1 MSLTSIRHASA
12 TKPRVIPWNGSTQPI
27 DIDRVQAISGGV
39 NQPQELVYE
48 VGRLDKVCTDLKI
61 LEEKCSLTQLEYGE
75 VDFYLA
81 LANKA
86 TLPSGGLQL
95 SDFDDA
101 LVDIISVGKDKFGG
115 TMEQTLW
122 LPKLSLNSLAFN
134 IANADARIERT
145 FDLGGD
151 FFKILKANNKIF
163 MQKIYTVP
171 SGFAAAPYAI
181 VISDPAPVLDP
192 NVATKYIQRV
202 LRVRAGVTTELEV
215 TTDYTW
221 TNGTTTLSVL
231 LATTGDILKVV
242 YTAAS
247 FGTGGDYTTLN
258 DADLCYIN
266 ADSVKVTLQSGVG
279 TEVELDRLTSL
290 NLTATLNRISEAVI
304 GLNEKLLKNV
314 QTYDVK
320 VALNGRVK
328 DATIEEVLMG
338 QAGTNYGI
346 IDPNFFKTDLVLR
359 VYVYEDAT
367 KSTFKLGYKV
377 TGLAFS
383 DNTQDASANDFWSN
397 GINLSSDNMLIS
409 DVEIDID
416 A

>member
-1 MSLTSIRHASA
+1 MSSNAIRHASA
-12 TKPRVIPWNGSTQPI
+12 TKPRVYPWNAATSPI

-95 SDFDDA
+95 SDFDDS

-122 LPKLSLNSLAFN
+122 LPKLSLNALTFN
-134 IANADARIERT
+134 IANADSRIERT

-151 FFKILKANNKIF
+151 FFKILKSTNKIY
-163 MQKIYTVP
+163 MQKIVTVP
-171 SGFAAAPYAI
+171 SGYSAAPYAI
-181 VISDPAPVLDP
+181 SLADPVPAVDP
-192 NVATKYIQRV
+192 NVAGKYIQRI
-202 LRVRAGVTTELEV
+202 LRVRSGVTTELEL
-215 TTDYTW
+215 TTDYTFSAPSS
-221 TNGTTTLSVL
+221 LSIL
-231 LATTGDILKVV
+231 LATSGDVLKIV

-247 FGTGGDYTTLN
+247 FGTGGDYTSLN
-258 DADLCYIN
+258 DSDLCYIN
-266 ADSVKVTLQSGVG
+266 ADSVKVTLQSGAG

-304 GLNEKLLKNV
+304 GLSEKLLKNV
-314 QTYDVK
+314 QTYDTK
-320 VALNGRVK
+320 IALNGRVK

-338 QAGTNYGI
+338 QAGNSWGI
-346 IDPNFFKTDLVLR
+346 IDPNEFKTDLVLR

-367 KSTFKLGYKV
+367 KSTFKMGYKV

-383 DNTQDASANDFWSN
+383 DNTQDANANDFWSN

>member
-1 MSLTSIRHASA
+1 
-12 TKPRVIPWNGSTQPI
+12 
-27 DIDRVQAISGGV
+27 
-39 NQPQELVYE
+39 
-48 VGRLDKVCTDLKI
+48 

-95 SDFDDA
+95 PDFDDA

-151 FFKILKANNKIF
+151 FFKILKNNNKIY

-171 SGFAAAPYAI
+171 SGYSAAPYAI

-192 NVATKYIQRV
+192 NVASKYIQRV
-202 LRVRAGVTTELEV
+202 LRVRSGVTTELEV

-231 LATTGDILKVV
+231 LATSGDILKVV
-242 YTAAS
+242 YTASS

-266 ADSVKVTLQSGVG
+266 ADSVKVTLQSGAG

-304 GLNEKLLKNV
+304 GLSEKLLKNV

-338 QAGTNYGI
+338 QAGTNHGI

-359 VYVYEDAT
+359 VYVYEDSSKT
-367 KSTFKLGYKV
+367 SFKIGYKV
-377 TGLAFS
+377 TGCAFS
-383 DNTQDASANDFWSN
+383 DNTQDANANDFWQN

-409 DVEIDID
+409 DVEIDL

>member
-1 MSLTSIRHASA
+1 MNEIRHASA
-12 TKPRVIPWNGSTQPI
+12 TKPRVYPWNAATLPI

-151 FFKILKANNKIF
+151 FFKILKNNNKIY

-171 SGFAAAPYAI
+171 SGYSAAPYAI

-192 NVATKYIQRV
+192 NVASKYIQRV
-202 LRVRAGVTTELEV
+202 LRVRSGVTTELEV

-221 TNGTTTLSVL
+221 INGTTTLSVL
-231 LATTGDILKVV
+231 LATSGDILKVV
-242 YTAAS
+242 YTASS

-266 ADSVKVTLQSGVG
+266 ADSVKVTLQSGAG

-304 GLNEKLLKNV
+304 GLSEKLLKNV

-338 QAGTNYGI
+338 QAGNSWGI
-346 IDPNFFKTDLVLR
+346 IDPNEFKTDLVLR
-359 VYVYEDAT
+359 VYVYEDASKT
-367 KSTFKLGYKV
+367 SFKIGYKV
-377 TGLAFS
+377 TGCAFS
-383 DNTQDASANDFWSN
+383 DNTQDANANDFWSN

>member
-1 MSLTSIRHASA
+1 MNEIRHASA
-12 TKPRVIPWNGSTQPI
+12 TKPRVYPWNAATSPI
-27 DIDRVQAISGGV
+27 DIDRVQTISGGV

-151 FFKILKANNKIF
+151 FFKILKNNNKIY

-171 SGFAAAPYAI
+171 SGYSAAPYAI

-202 LRVRAGVTTELEV
+202 LRVRSGVTTELEV

-242 YTAAS
+242 YTASS

-258 DADLCYIN
+258 NVDLCYIN
-266 ADSVKVTLQSGVG
+266 ADSVKVTLQSGAG

-304 GLNEKLLKNV
+304 GLSEKLLKNV

-338 QAGTNYGI
+338 QAGNSWGI
-346 IDPNFFKTDLVLR
+346 IDPNEFKTDLVLR

-367 KSTFKLGYKV
+367 KSTFKMGYKV
-377 TGLAFS
+377 TGLAFA
-383 DNTQDASANDFWSN
+383 DNTQDANANDFWSN

-409 DVEIDID
+409 SVVGDID

>member
-1 MSLTSIRHASA
+1 MANEIRHASA
-12 TKPRVIPWNGSTQPI
+12 TKPRVLPWNGNTQPI

-95 SDFDDA
+95 SDFDDS

-122 LPKLSLNSLAFN
+122 LPKLSLNSMAFN

-151 FFKILKANNKIF
+151 FFKILKNTNKIL
-163 MQKIYTVP
+163 MQKIVTVP
-171 SGFAAAPYAI
+171 SGVSLAPH
-181 VISDPAPVLDP
+181 VISLADPVPTVDP
-192 NVATKYIQRV
+192 NVAGKYIQRV
-202 LRVRAGVTTELEV
+202 LRVRAGVTTELEL
-215 TTDYTW
+215 TTDYTFAAPS
-221 TNGTTTLSVL
+221 TLTIL
-231 LATTGDILKVV
+231 LASTGDIFKIVF
-242 YTAAS
+242 TAAS

-304 GLNEKLLKNV
+304 GLSEKLLKNV

-338 QAGTNYGI
+338 QAGTNWGI
-346 IDPNFFKTDLVLR
+346 IDPNEFKTDLVLR

-367 KSTFKLGYKV
+367 KTTFKMGYKV
-377 TGLAFS
+377 TGLAFA
-383 DNTQDASANDFWSN
+383 DNTQDANANDFWSN

-409 DVEIDID
+409 DVEVDID

>member
-1 MSLTSIRHASA
+1 MNEIRHASA
-12 TKPRVIPWNGSTQPI
+12 TKPRVYPWNADTQPI

-86 TLPSGGLQL
+86 ALPSGGLQL
-95 SDFDDA
+95 SDFDDS

-151 FFKILKANNKIF
+151 FFKILKNNNKIY

-171 SGFAAAPYAI
+171 SGYSAAPYAI

-202 LRVRAGVTTELEV
+202 LRVRSGVTTELEV

-231 LATTGDILKVV
+231 LATSGDILKVV
-242 YTAAS
+242 YTASS

-266 ADSVKVTLQSGVG
+266 ADSVKVTLQSGAG

-304 GLNEKLLKNV
+304 GLSEKLLKNV

-338 QAGTNYGI
+338 QAGNSWGI
-346 IDPNFFKTDLVLR
+346 IDPNEFKTDLVLR

-367 KSTFKLGYKV
+367 KSTFKMGYKV
-377 TGLAFS
+377 TGLAFA
-383 DNTQDASANDFWSN
+383 DNTQDANANDFWSN

>member
-12 TKPRVIPWNGSTQPI
+12 TKPRVIPWLGDTQPM

-151 FFKILKANNKIF
+151 FFKILKNNNKIY

-171 SGFAAAPYAI
+171 SGYSAAPYAI

-192 NVATKYIQRV
+192 NVASKYIQRV

-242 YTAAS
+242 YTASS

-279 TEVELDRLTSL
+279 TEIELDRLTSL

-338 QAGTNYGI
+338 QAGNSWGI
-346 IDPNFFKTDLVLR
+346 IDPNEFKTDLVLR

-377 TGLAFS
+377 TGLAFA
-383 DNTQDASANDFWSN
+383 DTTEDGKANDFWTDA
-397 GINLSSDNMLIS
+397 INLSSDNMLIS
-409 DVEIDID
+409 NVEIDID

>member
-1 MSLTSIRHASA
+1 MANEIRHASA
-12 TKPRVIPWNGSTQPI
+12 TKPRVYPWNGSTQPI

-48 VGRLDKVCTDLKI
+48 IGRLDKVCTDLKI

-86 TLPSGGLQL
+86 ALPSGGLQL

-151 FFKILKANNKIF
+151 FFKILKNSNKIY

-171 SGFAAAPYAI
+171 SGYAAAPYAI

-192 NVATKYIQRV
+192 NVASKYIQRV
-202 LRVRAGVTTELEV
+202 LRVRSGVTTELEL

-231 LATTGDILKVV
+231 LATSGDILKVV
-242 YTAAS
+242 YTASS
-247 FGTGGDYTTLN
+247 FGTAGDYTSLN

-266 ADSVKVTLQSGVG
+266 ADSVKVTLQSGSG
-279 TEVELDRLTSL
+279 TEIELDRLTSL
-290 NLTATLNRISEAVI
+290 NVTATLNRISEAVI
-304 GLNEKLLKNV
+304 GLSEKLLKNV

-338 QAGTNYGI
+338 QAGNNWGI
-346 IDPNFFKTDLVLR
+346 IDPNEFKTDLVLR
-359 VYVYEDAT
+359 VYVYEDST

-383 DNTQDASANDFWSN
+383 DNTQDANANDFWSN

-409 DVEIDID
+409 PVEVDID

>member
-1 MSLTSIRHASA
+1 MANEIRHASA
-12 TKPRVIPWNGSTQPI
+12 TKPRIYPWNGDTQPM
-27 DIDRVQAISGGV
+27 DIDRVQAFSGGV
-39 NQPQELVYE
+39 TQPSENVYE
-48 VGRLDKVCTDLKI
+48 MGRLEKVCTDLKI
-61 LEEKCSLTQLEYGE
+61 LEEKCTLTELEYGE
-75 VDFYLA
+75 IDFYLA
-81 LANKA
+81 LANQA

-95 SDFDDA
+95 SDFDGS
-101 LVDIISVGKDKFGG
+101 LMDIISVGKDKFAG

-122 LPKLSLNSLAFN
+122 LPKLSVNSITLN
-134 IANADARIERT
+134 IANADARIERS

-151 FFKILKANNKIF
+151 FFKILKNSNKIY

-171 SGFAAAPYAI
+171 SGYVAAPYAI

-202 LRVRAGVTTELEV
+202 LRIRAGVTTELNV

-231 LATTGDILKVV
+231 LATTGDIIKVV
-242 YTAAS
+242 YTASS
-247 FGTGGDYTTLN
+247 FGTGGDYTSLN
-258 DADLCYIN
+258 DADLCYIT

-290 NLTATLNRISEAVI
+290 NVAATLNRISEGVI
-304 GLNEKLLKNV
+304 GLEEKVLKNV
-314 QTYDVK
+314 ESYDVK

-328 DATIEEVLMG
+328 DAKIEEVLMG
-338 QAGTNYGI
+338 QAGNSWGI
-346 IDPNFFKTDLVLR
+346 IDPNEFKTDVILR

-367 KSTFKLGYKV
+367 KSTFKIGYKV
-377 TGLAFS
+377 TGLSFS
-383 DNTQDASANDFWSN
+383 DTTEDANANAFWTE
-397 GINLSSDNMLIS
+397 GINLSSDNLLIS
-409 DVEIDID
+409 AVEVDID